1 MCKIKSWPRLDH
13 WSLSQKLSCVYLHL
27 EVKEAKWKQEFSK
40 QVLLVKPKNVT
51 DEVNQWDIG
60 DRWSLSQKLSC
71 VYLHLEVK
79 EAKWKQEFSKQ
90 VLLVKPKNV
99 TDEVNQWDICRVL

>member
-1 MCKIKSWPRLDH
+1 MIQLSRKRNQQRMCKIKSWPRL
-13 WSLSQKLSCVYLHL
+13 
-27 EVKEAKWKQEFSK
+27 
-40 QVLLVKPKNVT
+40 
-51 DEVNQWDIG
+51 

-71 VYLHLEVK
+71 VDLHLEVK